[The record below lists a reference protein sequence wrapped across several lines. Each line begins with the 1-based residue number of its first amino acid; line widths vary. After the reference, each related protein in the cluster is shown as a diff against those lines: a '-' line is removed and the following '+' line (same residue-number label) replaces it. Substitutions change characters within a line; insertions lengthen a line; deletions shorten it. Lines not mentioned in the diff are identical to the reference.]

1 MGNTE
6 KTSNPELS
14 AEIQEQQTA
23 AVVRPKRK
31 KISWFRSVS
40 YKIFLLAVVAVL
52 CVTVSLILATTFL
65 SRAEMKKTISNYM
78 YDQATLAR
86 DVVDSAVDFDRE
98 KAYSYDFLNEKF
110 ADTQVSG
117 LSSSYVYIVEAGG
130 NMLYHKDETK
140 VGQPVVNE
148 VIKAV
153 ANDLYEGKTV
163 HDEFVAY
170 EYKGAMKYAAYS
182 ITKDKGSIVIVTAD
196 EADALASINAIAKKT
211 AVGAVVAFVLIAVVS
226 FIVGKLISNP
236 IVRISE
242 SISKL
247 SDLDLR
253 EDESTERLARFK
265 DEIGLMARATRDVS
279 AKMSKVIS
287 GIKEQSD
294 NLYNAS
300 VLLATNATDTVNSVR
315 QVEIAVSEVAE
326 GATSQ
331 AQETSDATTNIIS
344 MGDMIETSNQEVS
357 RLKSSSG
364 AINEAAQRATAIL
377 NELLAINSQAVEAI
391 EMIRSRINTTN
402 ESVEDIKAATVII
415 TSIAEET
422 NLLSLNASIEAA
434 RAGEQGRGFAVVAS
448 QIQKL
453 AEQSNESAKK
463 IEDITL
469 MLIDDSNK
477 SVQGINE
484 VKDIMDKQSGHV
496 KDTSSAFD
504 RVKQNIDESIKGI
517 NELINITARLD
528 GAREAVTDTVQ
539 NLSAIAEENAAS
551 SQESSASV
559 TQVCNVMDKV
569 TDETVNLK
577 KISQEIDENLK
588 QFIIE

>member
-6 KTSNPELS
+6 QNS
-14 AEIQEQQTA
+14 TA
-23 AVVRPKRK
+23 ADDRVRRSKASNGGGSKR
-31 KISWFRSVS
+31 IPWLRSVS
-40 YKIFLLAVVAVL
+40 YKIFQLAVLAVL
-52 CVTVSLILATTFL
+52 LVTVCLIVATTIL
-65 SRAEMKKTISNYM
+65 SRTEMKNTIANYM
-78 YDQATLAR
+78 QDQAVMGR
-86 DVVDSAVDFDRE
+86 DIMNTAIDLDAD
-98 KAYSYDFLNEKF
+98 KAYNYYYMNEMF
-110 ADTQVSG
+110 AKTQVSG

-130 NMLYHKDETK
+130 NMLYHKDKEK

-153 ANDLYEGKTV
+153 AEDLANGREVSDK
-163 HDEFVAY
+163 FVS
-170 EYKGAMKYAAYS
+170 YKYNGIMKYAAYS
-182 ITKDKGSIVIVTAD
+182 VTKDNRSIVIVTAD
-196 EADALASINAIAKKT
+196 ESDALSSINSIAKKT
-211 AVGAVVAFVLIAVVS
+211 SIGAAIVFVIVAAIS

-236 IVRISE
+236 IAKIAE
-242 SISKL
+242 SISRL

-253 EDESTERLARFK
+253 PDESTEKLARLK
-265 DEIGLMARATRDVS
+265 DEIGLMARATRNVS
-279 AKMSKVIS
+279 AKLREVIS
-287 GIKEQSD
+287 EIREQSGS
-294 NLYNAS
+294 LYDTS
-300 VLLATNATDTVNSVR
+300 VTLTGNATDTVSSLH

-331 AQETSDATTNIIS
+331 AHETSDATANIIS
-344 MGDMIETSNQEVS
+344 MGDMIESSNQEVN
-357 RLKSSSG
+357 RLKTSSG
-364 AINEAAQRATAIL
+364 AIDEAVRKANAIL
-377 NELLAINSQAVEAI
+377 NELLAINAQAGEAI
-391 EMIRSRINTTN
+391 EMIRGRINTTN
-402 ESVEDIKAATVII
+402 ESVEDIKSATVII

-477 SVQGINE
+477 SVAGINE

-496 KDTSSAFD
+496 RDTGRAFEH
-504 RVKQNIDESIKGI
+504 VKQNIDESIRGI
-517 NELINITARLD
+517 NELISITAQLD
-528 GAREAVTDTVQ
+528 SARGAVTDTVQ
-539 NLSAIAEENAAS
+539 NLSAIAQENAAS

-559 TQVCNVMDKV
+559 TEVGNVMDQV
-569 TDETVNLK
+569 IPALESLK
-577 KISQEIDENLK
+577 EISKAIDSDLR